1 MIPTCSDLELTPAFP
16 DNATYWVPSRA
27 ELAEEG
33 GIGYFH
39 ETWRI
44 VGGRKRDI
52 EDLLKTEQELVSVA
66 DRASADE
73 HEFDVVAQAL
83 ETQDLDDED
92 LTQQQREALDPH
104 VVEADD
110 PLRGL
115 ELGVSG
121 LSHALACCFMFPA
134 ASCRGHADPH
144 AWSPHPAVYFACRQ
158 PQASVLTPLLEQAG
172 VGIVVDNNRGNL
184 WVLVAPDIRPMMTLA
199 ALLLRSRDQFRIA
212 PTRRPPRT
220 SRDPGHQARLF

>member
-1 MIPTCSDLELTPAFP
+1 MIPACSDLETTPAFP
-16 DNATYWVPSRA
+16 DSATFWIPSRA

-44 VGGRKRDI
+44 VGGRQRDI
-52 EDLLKTEQELVSVA
+52 EGLLKIEQALVTVA
-66 DRASADE
+66 DQASRDE
-73 HEFDVVAQAL
+73 DEFDVVAQAL

-92 LTQQQREALDPH
+92 LTAQQREALDPH

-121 LSHALACCFMFPA
+121 LAHALACCFMFPA

-158 PQASVLTPLLEQAG
+158 PQASALTPLLEQAG

-184 WVLVAPDIRPMMTLA
+184 WVLVAPDIRRMMALA
-199 ALLLRSRDQFRIA
+199 SLLLCSRERFRVP
-212 PTRRPPRT
+212 PTRRPPRAH
-220 SRDPGHQARLF
+220 RDPGHQTRLF